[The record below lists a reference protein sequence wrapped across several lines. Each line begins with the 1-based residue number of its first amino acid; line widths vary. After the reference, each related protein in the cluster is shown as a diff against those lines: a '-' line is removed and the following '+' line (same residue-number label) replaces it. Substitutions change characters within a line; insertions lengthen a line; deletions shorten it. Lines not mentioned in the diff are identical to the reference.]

1 MPVAARVGAGYS
13 SWVYLKRFPVDAL
26 KIDLSFVDGVA
37 TCRGPHGNNSCDYRA
52 WKKPES
58 RRNSRGVETQ
68 AQLSFLKATA
78 AHKRKVTSLP
88 SPCLVTLLPFGGGTV

>member
-37 TCRGPHGNNSCDYRA
+37 SFEDYTIITRVIVA
-52 WKKPES
+52 LGKNLNLNVIAEGLKP
-58 RRNSRGVETQ
+58 RRNSH
-68 AQLSFLKATA
+68 A
-78 AHKRKVTSLP
+78 
-88 SPCLVTLLPFGGGTV
+88 